1 MRPVQD
7 FEDSILV
14 ELSDRFFRQGQ
25 STRAIADGINQ
36 DEKNGWRLAEPLTRE
51 SVYPL
56 LREAQR
62 RGFFALLPRLDGAL
76 RDAVARKYALPAQRL
91 NVVPVRRNGALE
103 IVAERAA
110 DLIFELVREVA
121 RTKERVHIGL
131 GAGGTMTQ
139 VAQKLANRLR
149 SETHLPKLAL
159 HALSS
164 GFKVDRPETAPVSF
178 FSCFHDVAPDLKC
191 FGLFAP
197 AMVATVDYERE
208 IGRRGVAASFEKAD
222 EIDIVV
228 TALAWQ
234 QDPDG
239 ELRHYIEDPRELK
252 QMQDQGW
259 VGDVLYRPFSEQ
271 GPLRHEASVKAV
283 SLFELDEL
291 VECAQRKGKHVVLV
305 AAPCAYCGKRK
316 GPALLPLLM
325 RPELRVWSEIVMD
338 IPTAEYVL
346 APPPS
351 EPRRARPTP
360 SRRAQQDRDRPEPS
374 V

>member
-1 MRPVQD
+1 MLQVRD
-7 FEDSILV
+7 FKDSVLV
-14 ELSDRFFRQGQ
+14 EIGDRFFRLDE
-25 STRAIADGINQ
+25 SPREIAAGINE
-36 DEKNGWRLAEPLTRE
+36 DKETEWELAAPLTRE
-51 SVYPL
+51 QIYPL

-62 RGFFALLPRLDGAL
+62 RGFFVLLPPLDGAL
-76 RDAVARKYALPAQRL
+76 QDAVAREYGLPAQRL
-91 NVVPVRRNGALE
+91 HLVPVRGNGALE

-110 DLIFELVREVA
+110 DLIVKLIREVA
-121 RTKERVHIGL
+121 GTKERVHIGL

-149 SETHLPKLAL
+149 ALTDLPKLAL

-164 GFKVDRPETAPVSF
+164 GFNVERPETAPVSF
-178 FSCFHDVAPDLKC
+178 FSCFHGVAPDLKC

-197 AMVATVDYERE
+197 AMVATADYERE
-208 IGRRGVAASFEKAD
+208 IRRRGVAASFEEAD

-234 QDPDG
+234 KDDDG
-239 ELRHYIEDPRELK
+239 ELRHYIEDKPELK

-291 VECAQRKGKHVVLV
+291 VERAQRKGKHVVLV
-305 AAPCAYCGKRK
+305 AAPCAYCGERK
-316 GPALLPLLM
+316 GPALLPLLK
-325 RPELRVWSEIVMD
+325 RPELRVWSEVVMD

-346 APPPS
+346 APPSKPS
-351 EPRRARPTP
+351 RARPTP
-360 SRRAQQDRDRPEPS
+360 SRRARQDRGRPEPS
-374 V
+374 A